1 MAGIGRFVLRTKPH
15 LVAIR
20 PIENALALETL
31 FFGDEV
37 RDAQPLTRGLS
48 DITISERELKT
59 AQQLIRALAKKWSP
73 SSHSD
78 TYREE
83 LLELLRAKTPAT
95 PAPPDET
102 ANAPIGDLM
111 AALRASVEAAKRRQ
125 SPSKASTSKK
135 AG

>member
-1 MAGIGRFVLRTKPH
+1 
-15 LVAIR
+15 
-20 PIENALALETL
+20 
-31 FFGDEV
+31 
-37 RDAQPLTRGLS
+37 
-48 DITISERELKT
+48 
-59 AQQLIRALAKKWSP
+59 LAKKWSP

-102 ANAPIGDLM
+102 AEAPIGDLM
-111 AALRASVEAAKRRQ
+111 AALRASVEAAKGKQ
-125 SPSKASTSKK
+125 GGSKASTSKK